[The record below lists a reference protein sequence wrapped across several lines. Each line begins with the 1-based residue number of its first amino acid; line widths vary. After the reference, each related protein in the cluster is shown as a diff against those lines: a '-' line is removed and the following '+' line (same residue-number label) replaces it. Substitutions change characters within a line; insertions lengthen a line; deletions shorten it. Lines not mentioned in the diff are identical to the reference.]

1 MTGRSAG
8 VRRSAKSRARRFP
21 VRPPLLLC
29 LLALSA
35 CHSIHD
41 PNVVAAERLPDGPVG
56 WLGRPVS
63 PAAPPEKEDC
73 SDDRYAQDHRDRCPL
88 RTDYHCD
95 NPVVRQAFPQS
106 CAPPDP
112 PKWAE
117 ENKKQRN

>member
-41 PNVVAAERLPDGPVG
+41 PNVVAAERLPDGPVVHDPG
-56 WLGRPVS
+56 LSGTAPGLAGP
-63 PAAPPEKEDC
+63 PAGQVE
-73 SDDRYAQDHRDRCPL
+73 
-88 RTDYHCD
+88 
-95 NPVVRQAFPQS
+95 
-106 CAPPDP
+106 
-112 PKWAE
+112 
-117 ENKKQRN
+117 